1 MPPTSQTNPK
11 AQANK
16 THPQALQLQRSLPRA
31 PHSLRSLLLSPSS
44 RSLAP
49 RAHIIRAGRPPAYGL
64 GFLGQRAPLASVWS
78 LGPPA
83 GCLSSAPPVV
93 TRVRCRP
100 WCCGGSRG
108 RTAAAVR
115 PSAEAS
121 LGESHRKKV
130 PPWGRGCR
138 KDDAFI
144 LFPPG

>member
-16 THPQALQLQRSLPRA
+16 THPQRSNSNARSLA
-31 PHSLRSLLLSPSS
+31 LLTLRSLLLSPSS

-93 TRVRCRP
+93 TRVRRRP

-130 PPWGRGCR
+130 PPWGRG
-138 KDDAFI
+138 
-144 LFPPG
+144 